1 MVSLN
6 TFRPLENKVISAVS
20 QGADRVSANGTKYAK
35 NLANDTFE
43 LHSKAVKEGVTSP
56 IAKTTAA
63 ETKTAVKND
72 NVLYDDI
79 DLTKEDAKI
88 VFNGNTITL
97 KGPQRKKFRKM
108 EVGQTAFVGG
118 GSSADKELFN
128 IPGLEVNQ
136 FEVTKNADN
145 SFSVVNRFATASK
158 TNTADLLKSLD
169 KIKYSRPEFY
179 ELVKNGLESKQLPA
193 ENLEAITKF
202 IDNPIT
208 EPKFVR
214 SITDYKNDGFKYINK
229 YMRGDKLNVHSN
241 YDYQI
246 LRQIGKATE
255 NDISSAYATKMKRD
269 VRNLTDLTNAN
280 TFNNPLTLYRGD
292 TYAIL
297 DNVVIK
303 NGKYQGKKLS
313 EILEGAQNKSI
324 EEKTQL
330 VNEILADNKNLEYTQ
345 PSFLSTSL
353 MSGGQKDWKPV
364 QTNITTKGP
373 INGICID
380 ANIDSVHKKELEFL
394 VGKNSNVA
402 INSIKPDKSGQWI
415 LDVTLTQG

>member
-1 MVSLN
+1 M
-6 TFRPLENKVISAVS
+6 
-20 QGADRVSANGTKYAK
+20 
-35 NLANDTFE
+35 
-43 LHSKAVKEGVTSP
+43 
-56 IAKTTAA
+56 
-63 ETKTAVKND
+63 
-72 NVLYDDI
+72 
-79 DLTKEDAKI
+79 
-88 VFNGNTITL
+88 
-97 KGPQRKKFRKM
+97 
-108 EVGQTAFVGG
+108 
-118 GSSADKELFN
+118 
-128 IPGLEVNQ
+128 
-136 FEVTKNADN
+136 
-145 SFSVVNRFATASK
+145 
-158 TNTADLLKSLD
+158 
-169 KIKYSRPEFY
+169 
-179 ELVKNGLESKQLPA
+179 
-193 ENLEAITKF
+193 
-202 IDNPIT
+202 
-208 EPKFVR
+208 
-214 SITDYKNDGFKYINK
+214 
-229 YMRGDKLNVHSN
+229 
-241 YDYQI
+241 
-246 LRQIGKATE
+246 
-255 NDISSAYATKMKRD
+255 
-269 VRNLTDLTNAN
+269 
-280 TFNNPLTLYRGD
+280 TLYRGD

-415 LDVTLTQG
+415 LDATLTQG